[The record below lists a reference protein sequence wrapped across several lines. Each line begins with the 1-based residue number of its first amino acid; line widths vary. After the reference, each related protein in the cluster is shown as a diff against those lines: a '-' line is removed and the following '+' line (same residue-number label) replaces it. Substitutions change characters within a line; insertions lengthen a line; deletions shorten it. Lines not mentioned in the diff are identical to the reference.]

1 MTQTHLLLQSLF
13 FFFFWH
19 KEHKSHETATIN
31 CVRIEQKSSEIKL
44 SEIKSAAVAEKKF
57 VAAGQQRSR
66 EVHVYTVFTG

>member
-13 FFFFWH
+13 FFIWH
-19 KEHKSHETATIN
+19 KEHKSHETATVN
-31 CVRIEQKSSEIKL
+31 CLRIEQKSSEIKL
-44 SEIKSAAVAEKKF
+44 SEIKTAAVAEKKF